1 MTGVMRRKPYPTDL
15 TNEQWA
21 ILEPL
26 IPLAKPGGRPRS
38 VDMREVVN
46 AIFYILSAGCAWR
59 MMPHDLPPW
68 KTVYHYF
75 RLWRIDGVW
84 RQMNQLLREKVRN
97 QAGRQATP
105 SAAIL
110 DSQSVKTTEVAREV
124 GYDGAKQIKGHK
136 RHIIVDP
143 LGLLLMVVVS
153 AASVTERAGALLVLA
168 KIKGLFPR
176 LRLIWSD
183 GGYQGQDFI
192 QSVKDT
198 YQWVWEVVKRD
209 TQSKGF
215 KVLPWRWIVERTFA
229 WLGRYR
235 RLSIDYEALPAS
247 SEAFI
252 YVAMVRIMVR
262 RLA

>member
-1 MTGVMRRKPYPTDL
+1 MRRKPYPSDL
-15 TNEQWA
+15 TDEQWA

-38 VDMREVVN
+38 VDMREAVN
-46 AIFYILSAGCAWR
+46 AIFYILCAECAWR

-75 RLWRIDGVW
+75 QMWRTNEVW
-84 RQMNQLLREKVRN
+84 QQMNQALRENVRK
-97 QAGRQATP
+97 QVGRQVTP

-110 DSQSVKTTEVAREV
+110 DSQSVKTTEVARSV
-124 GYDGAKQIKGHK
+124 GYDGAKLVKGHK
-136 RHIIVDP
+136 RHIIVDT
-143 LGLLLMVVVS
+143 LGLLLIVVVS
-153 AASVTERAGALLVLA
+153 AASVPKRAGVKLVLA
-168 KIKGLFPR
+168 KIKGLLPR

-183 GGYQGQDFI
+183 GGYEGQDFI
-192 QSVKDT
+192 QWVKDT
-198 YQWVWEVVKRD
+198 YQWVWQIVKRD
-209 TQSKGF
+209 RQNKGF
-215 KVLPWRWIVERTFA
+215 KILPWRWIVERTFA

-235 RLSIDYEALPAS
+235 RLTVDYEALPAS

-252 YVAMVRIMVR
+252 YAAMIRIMVR